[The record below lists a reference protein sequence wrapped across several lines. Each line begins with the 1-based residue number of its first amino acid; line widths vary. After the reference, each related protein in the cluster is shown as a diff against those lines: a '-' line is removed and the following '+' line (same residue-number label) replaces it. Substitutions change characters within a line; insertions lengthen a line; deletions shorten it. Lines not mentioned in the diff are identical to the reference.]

1 MLQQITPHGKST
13 RTAKRRSAEME
24 LMLWNIGLTALLGVV
39 GWVLKDKSDEI
50 NRLQILINRTREE
63 IAKEYVTKAEVHADI
78 NRVLDRLDRLDEK
91 LDRLMGATNA
101 RGQ

>member
-1 MLQQITPHGKST
+1 
-13 RTAKRRSAEME
+13 ME

-63 IAKEYVTKAEVHADI
+63 IAKEYVTKAEVHAFEDS
-78 NRVLDRLDRLDEK
+78 
-91 LDRLMGATNA
+91 
-101 RGQ
+101 